1 MPTSFPKNQIL
12 VRKFVKNNGIYLAM
26 AFDGHRL
33 LRRIL
38 NGFSEFAFSASLLS
52 LELARLLKNQI
63 SLRRK
68 QRVIANEVFW
78 KKKDGVDIGVPEWRN
93 KARLMIWAWH
103 ELVKDLKKNDMSDA
117 PWNNYMRR
125 KNKFMPNDAQTQMV
139 ESRISMSEDPF
150 YKTSFENMQYS
161 MSIYHPQHVRKAL
174 VSFGMEPRQH
184 HAIIHKKR
192 TKEEEMILTS
202 SGYLSNAFVESRTA
216 LGGDSYWHYD

>member
-1 MPTSFPKNQIL
+1 
-12 VRKFVKNNGIYLAM
+12 
-26 AFDGHRL
+26 
-33 LRRIL
+33 
-38 NGFSEFAFSASLLS
+38 
-52 LELARLLKNQI
+52 
-63 SLRRK
+63 
-68 QRVIANEVFW
+68 
-78 KKKDGVDIGVPEWRN
+78 
-93 KARLMIWAWH
+93 MIWAWH
-103 ELVKDLKKNDMSDA
+103 ELVKDLKKNGTSDV

-161 MSIYHPQHVRKAL
+161 MSVYHPQHVRKAL

-202 SGYLSNAFVESRTA
+202 SGYLSNSFVESRTA